1 MEKTTLHIT
10 NGSILTEKLQELDFH
25 GEFLTWHEM
34 LCEGPT
40 LEHIDTDEFINIR
53 SEFFDKTYDLEIDT
67 VEFHNELNK
76 LNSTEHYNE
85 IILWFEYDL
94 FCHINLVAV
103 ISLLQQKRIDIPL
116 YLVCSGRIKGENDLK
131 GLGELTSG
139 QLLKHFKERIK
150 LNNKDIDIATTVWGI
165 YCGKNHSLLKPYI
178 IKPSSF
184 NYLSNCLKAHLE
196 RFPDS
201 ITGLNVL
208 EEHILKTILD
218 NDIKSKHHLLGYIL
232 NYQGFYGFGDIQIER
247 IIESLQKFYNVFDHK
262 LELNE
267 LGLNVINNH
276 INVEKYMKSTM
287 YYGGVKKNDFQF
299 DKAQNKLL
307 EK

>member
-116 YLVCSGRIKGENDLK
+116 YLVCSG
-131 GLGELTSG
+131 
-139 QLLKHFKERIK
+139 
-150 LNNKDIDIATTVWGI
+150 
-165 YCGKNHSLLKPYI
+165 
-178 IKPSSF
+178 
-184 NYLSNCLKAHLE
+184 
-196 RFPDS
+196 
-201 ITGLNVL
+201 
-208 EEHILKTILD
+208 
-218 NDIKSKHHLLGYIL
+218 
-232 NYQGFYGFGDIQIER
+232 
-247 IIESLQKFYNVFDHK
+247 
-262 LELNE
+262 
-267 LGLNVINNH
+267 
-276 INVEKYMKSTM
+276 
-287 YYGGVKKNDFQF
+287 
-299 DKAQNKLL
+299 
-307 EK
+307 